1 MPWDFSRKADRVM
14 AVNYVKTHRPTWI
27 VGSPPCTAFSQLQ
40 AINYAKMDPEKVAAR
55 IREGKK
61 HLHFVISLYKLQ
73 LDNKR
78 HFLHEHPA
86 GATSWRDV
94 QMQAL
99 LRQKNVD
106 VVTSDQCM
114 YGLMTRGKNGD
125 LVHAKKLT
133 KWAASSPQMLARLQI
148 GATNHMT
155 INT

>member
-1 MPWDFSRKADRVM
+1 MTTANGVLRNLNISGLDAFDLRTSKPDGMPWDFSRKADRVM

-86 GATSWRDV
+86 GATS
-94 QMQAL
+94 
-99 LRQKNVD
+99 
-106 VVTSDQCM
+106 
-114 YGLMTRGKNGD
+114 
-125 LVHAKKLT
+125 
-133 KWAASSPQMLARLQI
+133 
-148 GATNHMT
+148 
-155 INT
+155 